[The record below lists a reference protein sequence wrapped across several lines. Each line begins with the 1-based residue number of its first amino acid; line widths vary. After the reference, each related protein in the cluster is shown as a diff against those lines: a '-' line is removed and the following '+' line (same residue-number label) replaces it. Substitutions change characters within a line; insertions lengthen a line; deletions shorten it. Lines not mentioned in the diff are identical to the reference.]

1 MSLSIAIFKHLHQQ
15 PMPLVT
21 LMNTL
26 DLPQYQASVHHAEFV
41 VTQMKL
47 KHLLAENEHGEL
59 ACTDLAYTQEYS
71 VI

>member
-1 MSLSIAIFKHLHQQ
+1 MSLSLAIFKHLHQQ

-21 LMNTL
+21 LLDTL
-26 DLPQYQASVHHAEFV
+26 DLPQHNASVHHAEFV
-41 VTQMKL
+41 VAQMQI
-47 KHLLAENEHGEL
+47 KHLLAENEQGEL